1 MGQHSDKQW
10 HIISDVLS
18 CPYFQLTYVLRDT
31 FVIKRVLLILY
42 VSLQM
47 LAPGGVGAAAPRC
60 YDELRGR

>member
-1 MGQHSDKQW
+1 M
-10 HIISDVLS
+10 
-18 CPYFQLTYVLRDT
+18 TYVLHDA
-31 FVIKRVLLILY
+31 FVVKRVLLILY